1 MCCARRC
8 LGLPDSLGARTPEAI
23 ASLRS
28 CVTYFGDKAEFAD
41 SWATVIRQVLATAVL
56 PPTTPSPESPGTSPP
71 ATGAA
76 GVSPELVAAVFKLV
90 HEALRRNS
98 GMLLV
103 ADPATG
109 QSALRMAISLAA
121 SMFTADAADSRAV
134 NGAASLLYDV
144 ATGHGACAVN
154 ALPQRRCPPPSGISD
169 PLVGFL
175 SCRLS
180 RRVVWCGQVAR
191 LVRSADGVLSCH
203 SGSHLPWLVD
213 GCEPHHECAGVRTAA
228 PELTALACV
237 LHGSVMP
244 CTSWVGG
251 WQHHAFHCGP
261 AVAASA
267 VESSVASTVLPA
279 SLDAGSRSTILMA
292 LRNLTTSAPYVFRR
306 YVGSWPDCCLCP
318 DTSCIRCRL
327 GAVSSGIG
335 DLRHVCRGAM
345 PASKMSGAAPRAT
358 AARHASAAASESADV
373 DIM

>member
-144 ATGHGACAVN
+144 ATGHGAYAVD
-154 ALPQRRCPPPSGISD
+154 ALPQRGCSPPSGISD
-169 PLVGFL
+169 LSWDVCRAGCPGVSCGADRWLGSSVVQTVCCHAIPEVISRGLWMVANRTTSVLGF
-175 SCRLS
+175 
-180 RRVVWCGQVAR
+180 AR
-191 LVRSADGVLSCH
+191 LLQNLLRSRVFS
-203 SGSHLPWLVD
+203 
-213 GCEPHHECAGVRTAA
+213 T
-228 PELTALACV
+228 
-237 LHGSVMP
+237 
-244 CTSWVGG
+244 
-251 WQHHAFHCGP
+251 GP
-261 AVAASA
+261 
-267 VESSVASTVLPA
+267 
-279 SLDAGSRSTILMA
+279 
-292 LRNLTTSAPYVFRR
+292 
-306 YVGSWPDCCLCP
+306 
-318 DTSCIRCRL
+318 
-327 GAVSSGIG
+327 
-335 DLRHVCRGAM
+335 
-345 PASKMSGAAPRAT
+345 
-358 AARHASAAASESADV
+358 
-373 DIM
+373 